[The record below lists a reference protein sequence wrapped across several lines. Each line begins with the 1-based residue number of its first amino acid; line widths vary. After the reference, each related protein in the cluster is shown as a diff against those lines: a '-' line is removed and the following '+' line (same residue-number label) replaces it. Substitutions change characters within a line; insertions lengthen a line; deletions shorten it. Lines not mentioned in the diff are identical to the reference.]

1 MADTQT
7 RVNKARPRTADTGGL
22 RVGVI
27 VGGLVVALIA
37 GFALGKVMDSS
48 SASGGTPAG
57 ATPTFNEASPH
68 THAVTGMTGSEVGG
82 LSINAAGYTLV
93 PKQTAF
99 KVGVQDFRFLVTGP
113 DRKPVSTFAVVHDR
127 PLHFVLARRD
137 LSGYQHLHPTMAPDG
152 TWSVQLNL
160 AQPGIWRAIADF
172 TAIGAAG
179 AQTAITLGTDLTVA
193 GSYQPTAVPAVARQ
207 VAVDGYTV
215 AYEGTLQIGATAP
228 LLFRVYADGKP
239 VTVDPYL
246 GSYGHLVFLRELDL
260 AYVHT
265 HPETQLQGG
274 AVKFWAAVPSTGTYR
289 MFFDFQVSGK
299 VHTAAFTLDFGN

>member
-1 MADTQT
+1 MADTET
-7 RVNKARPRTADTGGL
+7 PVSKPRPRTADPGGL

-37 GFALGKVMDSS
+37 GFALGKAMGSP
-48 SASGGTPAG
+48 SASGGTSSG
-57 ATPTFNEASPH
+57 VTPTFNEASPH
-68 THAVTGMTGSEVGG
+68 THAMTGMTGSEVGG

-93 PKQTAF
+93 PKQTSL
-99 KVGVQDFRFLVTGP
+99 KTGVQDFRFLVTGP
-113 DRKPVSTFAVVHDR
+113 DGKPVSTFAVVHDR

-152 TWSVQLNL
+152 TWSVQVNL

-207 VAVDGYTV
+207 VSVDGYTV
-215 AYEGTLQIGATAP
+215 AYEGTLQIGATSP
-228 LLFRVYADGKP
+228 VLFRVFSDGKP

-265 HPETQLQGG
+265 HPETQLTGG
-274 AVKFWAAVPSTGTYR
+274 AVKFWATAPSTGTYR

-299 VHTAAFTLDFGN
+299 VHTAAFTLVFGN